1 MSITA
6 FPQKRILVVDDEAFV
21 CEAVK
26 MMLNFDGHK
35 VQTAPSPEEA
45 LQLFEVGKFD
55 LLITDYSMP
64 GMKGDALAQAI
75 KQLDPSLPV
84 LMITAYAEVLPSV
97 MKGVDHII
105 GKPFL
110 LENLR
115 EGISKISSA
124 KRP

>member
-1 MSITA
+1 MSVTA
-6 FPQKRILVVDDEAFV
+6 FPPKRILVIDDEAFV

-35 VQTAPSPEEA
+35 VQTAASPEEA
-45 LQLFEVGKFD
+45 LGMFEAGKFD

-75 KQLDPSLPV
+75 KQLDPNLPV

-97 MKGVDHII
+97 IKGVDHII

-115 EGISKISSA
+115 EAISKVSSSR
-124 KRP
+124 RP